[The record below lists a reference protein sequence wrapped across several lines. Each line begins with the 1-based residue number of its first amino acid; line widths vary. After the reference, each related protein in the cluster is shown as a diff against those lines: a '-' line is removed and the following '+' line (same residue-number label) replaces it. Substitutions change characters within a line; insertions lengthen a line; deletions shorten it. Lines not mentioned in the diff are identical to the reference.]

1 MSNLL
6 KRVQTGTLLGLLHGC
21 LLPLLLMVLLQSRL
35 GCMYLLIPT
44 ALYLTVGSDNDSEDT
59 FMFTALMTIVFTVAS
74 WADAV

>member
-1 MSNLL
+1 
-6 KRVQTGTLLGLLHGC
+6 
-21 LLPLLLMVLLQSRL
+21 
-35 GCMYLLIPT
+35 MYLLIPT